1 MDMQT
6 SMLKT
11 IANFKEDFDLFPT
24 ANDKLEYI
32 FDLGKRH
39 TTLPEEEKNEA
50 TFVQG
55 CASAAWLVGECKDG
69 NLILRGE
76 GTSEMAKGMLTL
88 LLDIFGNRPV
98 DEILNFDPAKLQD
111 MGVIELLSPVRQQS
125 LEAFLKMVYAYAHRC
140 KEQGES

>member
-1 MDMQT
+1 MSMQK
-6 SMLKT
+6 SMLET
-11 IANFKEDFDLFPT
+11 IAYFKEDFDLFPT

-39 TTLPEEEKNEA
+39 TTLLEEEKNEA

-69 NLILRGE
+69 NLVLRGE